1 MKANNRIDIYH
12 DVSISNRDLVMCLL
26 GFMESEDCLGE
37 EAEML
42 VGQAIGRIFY
52 LRAFAIFWF
61 SGLLVTNLL
70 WGLHFLGYL

>member
-12 DVSISNRDLVMCLL
+12 DVSISNSDLVMYLL

-42 VGQAIGRIFY
+42 VGQDIGRIFY
-52 LRAFAIFWF
+52 LIVIARFWF
-61 SGLLVTNLL
+61 AGFLVTNLL